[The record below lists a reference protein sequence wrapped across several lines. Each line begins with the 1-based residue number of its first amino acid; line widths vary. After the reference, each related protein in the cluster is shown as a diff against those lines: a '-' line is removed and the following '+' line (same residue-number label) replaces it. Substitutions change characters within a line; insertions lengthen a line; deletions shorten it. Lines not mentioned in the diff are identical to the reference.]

1 MINPQVN
8 PRCPFK
14 TKDKT
19 NAVLDELI
27 EMARQLGAS
36 DAVAVSADDISA
48 EEELARLCREPRCP
62 NYGLSLSCPPHV
74 SGPVELREYM
84 QGVKYAVF
92 VKIDLPDQT
101 LHMDEQREIGQLL
114 HEMVAAMEQ
123 RAKEKGFTKSRA
135 FAGGSCKNIFCHQHA
150 DCRVLEGDG
159 KCRNPDKARPSMS
172 GFGINV
178 LKLMKAAGWAKDDSA
193 RAANPVGTSQI
204 TLCGLV
210 LVG

>member
-1 MINPQVN
+1 MSLQ
-8 PRCPFK
+8 K
-14 TKDKT
+14 KDKT
-19 NAVLDELI
+19 KAVLDELI

-74 SGPVELREYM
+74 LGPAGFRQYM
-84 QGVKYAVF
+84 QGVKHAVF
-92 VKIDLPDQT
+92 VKIDLPGQT
-101 LHMDEQREIGQLL
+101 MHTDERREIGQLL
-114 HEMVAAMEQ
+114 HEMVAAMEH
-123 RAKEKGFTKSRA
+123 RAKEKGFTKARA
-135 FAGGSCKNIFCHQHA
+135 FAGGSCKNIFCHLHA
-150 DCRVLEGDG
+150 DCRVLGENSI
-159 KCRNPDKARPSMS
+159 CRNPDRARPSMS

-178 LKLMKAAGWAKDDSA
+178 LKLMKAAGWDKDDSS
-193 RAANPVGTSQI
+193 RASNPDRASQI